1 MRSERKLHQCTFIRA
16 RISSFWRMRI
26 SSYFYLSERRWRC
39 HDDEGERRRWKQ
51 DTKAES
57 WKWGRSREIVQL
69 SANQNW
75 TRLKASSTI
84 RSQTRKKFF
93 FLLNALS
100 TFCRYKVNFQ
110 EKPWKFILQII
121 FIDVRELAS
130 TNVFLFL
137 SFFSFNQAM

>member
-51 DTKAES
+51 DTKAKS
-57 WKWGRSREIVQL
+57 WKWGRSRKIVQL

-93 FLLNALS
+93 FH
-100 TFCRYKVNFQ
+100 F
-110 EKPWKFILQII
+110 
-121 FIDVRELAS
+121 
-130 TNVFLFL
+130 
-137 SFFSFNQAM
+137 SFFSQRAVNILSLQSKFPGKAMKIHPSNHFHWRTWISFHKRFSFSFFFFI